1 MNSSTAGSDSR
12 TSAASAARKSSA
24 VLAPALA
31 RLLPDYESGRTAAL
45 ARAVSI
51 VENHRAGW
59 DALLAS
65 IHPRVGRARRV
76 GITGP
81 PGAGKST
88 ITSLVAREYR
98 KQGLRVGIVAV
109 DPTSPFTG
117 GALLGDRIRM
127 EEVATDPGVYI
138 RSMATRG
145 SLGGLATATREVCDV
160 LDGFGIDII
169 LIETVG
175 VGQSEL
181 DVARAADTTLVVL
194 VPESGDSIQTLKAG
208 VMEIAD
214 VYAVNKADRPGA
226 DRLRNDIEL
235 MLGLRAGS
243 TMKDV
248 PAHHGVDLRAVADKD
263 ALRDAMNPA
272 RAARKAAG
280 EAEPEKWTP
289 PVLRTIAAK
298 GEGIDELIS
307 SIDRHYRYLEKS
319 GDLRQRRRRRLRERV
334 MEIAEQQ
341 LRQRL
346 WTDAETLSWLDAQ
359 LPAMEIGAVAP
370 FAVAEELRARSS
382 TLMTGGTPALNAPLK
397 TDLTTPAL
405 QEMAT

>member
-1 MNSSTAGSDSR
+1 MTTAASST
-12 TSAASAARKSSA
+12 TAASTESA
-24 VLAPALA
+24 LG
-31 RLLPDYESGRTAAL
+31 RLLEQFRAGKPAAL

-51 VENHRAGW
+51 VENHRPGFEQVLAAQH
-59 DALLAS
+59 ALL
-65 IHPRVGRARRV
+65 GRARRI

-88 ITSLVAREYR
+88 LTTRLARLYR
-98 KQGLRVGIVAV
+98 EQGKRVGIVAV

-127 EEVATDPGVYI
+127 EEVALDPGVFI

-160 LDGFGIDII
+160 LDGFGMDVI

-181 DVARAADTTLVVL
+181 DVARAADSTLVVL

-214 VYAVNKADRPGA
+214 VYTVNKADRPGA

-235 MLGLRAGS
+235 MLGLRAGAALQN
-243 TMKDV
+243 V
-248 PAHHGVDLRAVADKD
+248 PAHHGVDLRSAPDRD

-272 RAARKAAG
+272 RAARAAAQG
-280 EAEPEKWTP
+280 EPTDHWTP
-289 PVLRTIAAK
+289 PVLRSIAAQQ
-298 GEGIDELIS
+298 EGITEIADAL
-307 SIDRHYRYLEKS
+307 DRHFRYLERS
-319 GDLRQRRRRRLRERV
+319 GELRSRRRARLRERV
-334 MEIAEQQ
+334 MEVVEQQ
-341 LRQRL
+341 VRQRL
-346 WTDAETLSWLDAQ
+346 WRDAGTLAWIDDQLDGLEAGT
-359 LPAMEIGAVAP
+359 LVP
-370 FAVAEELRARSS
+370 FAVADALRARSEE
-382 TLMTGGTPALNAPLK
+382 LLTGASFAPL
-397 TDLTTPAL
+397 
-405 QEMAT
+405 QHG